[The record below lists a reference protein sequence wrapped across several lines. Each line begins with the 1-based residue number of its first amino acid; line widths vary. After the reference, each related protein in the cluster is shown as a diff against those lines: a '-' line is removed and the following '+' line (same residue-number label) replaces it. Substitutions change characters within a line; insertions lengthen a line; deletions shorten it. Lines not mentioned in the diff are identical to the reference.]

1 MNADRLIKSPQAV
14 ALIISVIS
22 ALIAG
27 VVSAAIFGVATEKQ
41 VLSCVAIAMASMAG
55 TFIASTILVSLFAAR
70 KIKPLYKIL
79 YQVDVKN
86 SDIANEFEDNNLLEN
101 INDSLVSWTTSKT
114 EEIDRLKEMERYRK
128 EFLGNVSHELKTP
141 IFNIQGYVLTLLDG
155 GLADSHINRK
165 YLERTEPSINRMI
178 GIVEDLEIISK
189 LEAGELKLN
198 MERFNIV
205 GMVEDIFEAL
215 EERARKKSISLEFDK
230 VYERPVWVYADKKR
244 IYQVLHNLIINSIN
258 YGIQHGHTVVAF
270 SDSGKR
276 VTTWVTDDGIGIS
289 QKDIPRIFERFY
301 RVDKSRSREQGGTG
315 LGLAIVKHI
324 IEGHKQSIKVE
335 SSLNKGTTFSFT
347 LDKPTKQ

>member
-1 MNADRLIKSPQAV
+1 MSTERLIKSPQVV
-14 ALIISVIS
+14 ASIISVLA
-22 ALIAG
+22 ALVTG
-27 VVSAAIFGVATEKQ
+27 VVAAAIFGFATEQ
-41 VLSCVAIAMASMAG
+41 QILSCVAIAMATLAS
-55 TFIASTILVSLFAAR
+55 TFIVSIILISLFSAR

-79 YQVDVKN
+79 YQVDAKN
-86 SDIANEFEDNNLLEN
+86 SELANEIQENNLLEN
-101 INDSLVSWTTSKT
+101 INANLVDWTTSKT

-155 GLADSHINRK
+155 GLDDPHINRK
-165 YLERTEPSINRMI
+165 YLERTEKSINRMI
-178 GIVEDLEIISK
+178 GIVEDLEIITK

-215 EERARKKSISLEFDK
+215 EERARKKQISLELDK
-230 VYERPVWVYADKKR
+230 LYERPVWVYADKKR

-258 YGIQHGHTVVAF
+258 YGVQQGHTVVAF